1 MGRSRYS
8 VCVSYQKRVVVG
20 GFLGCDFLSF
30 FFFLSFLTFM
40 VSRGWNPFLSHVIRE
55 GVTNLEFVNGRRL
68 LQKYTRKST
77 GFL

>member
-1 MGRSRYS
+1 M
-8 VCVSYQKRVVVG
+8 
-20 GFLGCDFLSF
+20 SF
-30 FFFLSFLTFM
+30 FFFFYLFFIFYFLTFM

-68 LQKYTRKST
+68 LQKYTRRSI